1 MASMTSMT
9 SMTSTITKPIVMKFG
24 GSSVANRKQIA
35 KVLAIVR
42 GRLEHRPIVVCS
54 AHKGITDALVAAGK
68 LAAAGKVEHTPID
81 RQRAMLVE
89 LGCASDLLDPLF
101 DELGALLHGI
111 SLVREL
117 SPRSLDYV
125 SSFGE
130 RMSVR
135 AIADF
140 FAREGLASRAHDVW
154 DLGFVTDGKFGAA
167 RPIEGWERE
176 CRAAFAELPADE
188 LAVVTG
194 FIGRTPLGEVTT
206 VGRNGSDLTAALLGA
221 ALEAREVEIW
231 SDTDGIMSADPSLV
245 PEARNIPH
253 MRFDEAAELAYF
265 GSRMLHPST
274 LLPAIRSNI
283 PIRVLN
289 TNRPEHHGTV
299 IEAHAAASPQG
310 ATSIAYKERQS
321 VLLLRSTRMFGQV
334 GFLARVFEILG
345 RHRVDVDMISTSEIT
360 ISLTSGDGER
370 LEAALVDLQA
380 IGECELRHG
389 KTIVVVVGRHLPE
402 RSGTGARILQG
413 VADAGVNVEMI
424 SYGLDSIALTMLIDD
439 ADIHR
444 TVSVLHRMLFEA

>member
-1 MASMTSMT
+1 M
-9 SMTSTITKPIVMKFG
+9 IRRKPIVMKFG
-24 GSSVANRKQIA
+24 GSSVANRKQIT
-35 KVLAIVR
+35 KVHAIVR
-42 GRLEHRPIVVCS
+42 GRLDRSPVVVCS

-68 LAAAGKVEHTPID
+68 SAAAGKVDHTPID
-81 RQRAMLVE
+81 RQRAVLAE
-89 LGCASDLLDPLF
+89 LDCPTDLLDPLF
-101 DELGALLHGI
+101 EELAALLHGI

-140 FAREGLASRAHDVW
+140 FTRQGLPSRAHDVW
-154 DLGFVTDGKFGAA
+154 DLGFVTDSKFGAA

-176 CRAAFAELPADE
+176 CRAAFAELPDNE
-188 LAVVTG
+188 LALVTG

-221 ALEAREVEIW
+221 ALEAHEVEIW

-245 PEARNIPH
+245 AQARNIPH

-289 TNRPEHHGTV
+289 TNQPEHHGTV
-299 IEAHAAASPQG
+299 IEAQAADNPQG

-321 VLLLRSTRMFGQV
+321 VLLLRSTRMFGQA

-345 RHRVDVDMISTSEIT
+345 RHEVDVDMIATSEIT
-360 ISLTSGDGER
+360 ISLTSGDGHR
-370 LEAALVDLQA
+370 LEAAMVDLQA
-380 IGECELRHG
+380 IGECELHHG

-402 RSGTGARILQG
+402 RSGMGARILQA
-413 VADAGVNVEMI
+413 VAGAGVNVEMI

-439 ADIHR
+439 ADINR
-444 TVSVLHRMLFEA
+444 TVSVLHRMLFED